1 MFDVISVLRLLLCTL
16 IPVYKTDNKTLTSI
30 VCGMVQWESSAF
42 WAFVLQSSPLKSSRM
57 DTIPTSLLIACLYTF
72 SKITHL
78 AHLSFS
84 EGRFP
89 TWFKSVSLTPLL
101 KADFLDKASP
111 SSYRPISY
119 LNFILKADIAAAL
132 VSRRPDSANSVLCG
146 SPSRCL
152 ARL

>member
-1 MFDVISVLRLLLCTL
+1 
-16 IPVYKTDNKTLTSI
+16 
-30 VCGMVQWESSAF
+30 
-42 WAFVLQSSPLKSSRM
+42 
-57 DTIPTSLLIACLYTF
+57 
-72 SKITHL
+72 
-78 AHLSFS
+78 
-84 EGRFP
+84 
-89 TWFKSVSLTPLL
+89 VSLTPLL
-101 KADFLDKASP
+101 KADSLDKASP